1 MRGYVQRNDMKSDD
15 RDKAEAFFRG
25 VDTLAV
31 TFQWKDVDWTNIGA
45 ERVDHNPKKTASK
58 CK

>member
-1 MRGYVQRNDMKSDD
+1 MKSDD
-15 RDKAEAFFRG
+15 RDKAEAFYRG
-25 VDTLAV
+25 VDTLAI